1 MPQLVNVVGRGVV
14 SFPDGMTQDQITD
27 VLRTNPPPSSSPEPA
42 SGAPKESTGQSVLG
56 WISGVHG
63 PDASATLF
71 NELKTVGD
79 SLQKSLVPTP
89 RFSEKTAEEVGRAG
103 IFAVGSAVSPMLGN
117 LLANTTAGS
126 VARGVGK
133 EFQQNVDFLTSPAG
147 ISLMG
152 TGMEGVPL
160 LVKRSVAAGFA
171 AVMAKQVPELS
182 RQAGDAAGRGDTEEA
197 SRLILQAAQSIFG
210 AAAGGA
216 GAVAPKPV
224 SGATEAK
231 PPPLPVLAEQIKPVA
246 PLTAAAVAETPR
258 EQPLAIAGE
267 IGKDVQAELKAD
279 LQAELGPDV
288 AAGVKPAI
296 QTPEGRVVTGEDHVA
311 AYEKA
316 KATGTPDTSG
326 SKEGFVDDAGQF
338 ISREE
343 AAVKTGLP
351 TGTEPGKLHSSD
363 LPKSRGDRLKLLGLN
378 ERDISDL
385 ESGKMSVSQV
395 VERKLPGQP
404 GRGPDHAQALM
415 EARIQAVSQIEDI
428 LKTEPPAS
436 AGKELKPTQAQAA
449 AEPKTK
455 PTGSELESAVIPG
468 AKQFVEQ
475 DLIPFAKESG
485 AAIGELAKGIK
496 AMAAPP
502 SMGGP
507 AKLAAG
513 IIREQAAALAQKD
526 VQAREKFNAAR
537 KSMDRLTPKSS
548 LDFIDRVETGSA
560 QPTPALQGLASAL
573 RGEFDKRVAEVKG
586 LGTGKLEHV
595 IQDYFPHLWQQ
606 PDEAVSWYSR
616 ILGKRPL
623 RGPASFLKQ
632 RKIPTTREGVDAGL
646 VPLSWNPVNL
656 SLLKFHEI
664 DRYVMGQKIFTEL
677 KEKGLAKFD
686 RSDIAPEGYAKIDD
700 RIANVVEYRPTVK
713 ADGTPGAP
721 ERVLRGHW
729 YVQTDAARVVNNFL
743 SPGLERFK
751 WYRAIRWAGNTLNM
765 AQLGFSGYHFNFTMI
780 DSGTSKLSLGLEMA
794 SQGKA
799 KGISTAARGS
809 VPGINQ
815 LEYYLRGS
823 KVLQEYTK
831 PGSVGGEYAK
841 VVDGLLAAGGRTEMP
856 GYYKNNTFENFMSAI
871 RSGNYPGA
879 ILRAPFAAIEGVSK
893 PLMQN
898 IVPRLKLGVFSD
910 MALAEIDRMGPSVS
924 RDEFRARMGK
934 IWDSVDN
941 RMGELV
947 YDNLFWNRTMK
958 DLSFLAVRAVGW
970 NLGTIREIGGGFV
983 DSALVAKRL
992 KNGEPALT
1000 RRMAYVVAL
1009 PITVGM
1015 MGAIYQYAKTGKGPD
1030 SLKDYFYPKT
1040 GQKLPDGTEERVQ
1053 FPSYLKDIASYSMH
1067 PFRTLSNKLHPLWS
1081 EMAQMFENKDYY
1093 GGMIRNPDD
1102 PLVKQVGQELKFVG
1116 ANFIP
1121 LSVRGAGKRV
1131 AAEGEVKPKVE
1142 SFFGIM
1148 PIPAELAR
1156 TKAQNKIIEYI
1167 GASSS
1172 KGGKTV
1178 EQQNRYE
1185 MSKEIEQMIK
1195 SPADLDKAKETL
1207 SDQRKAG
1214 KYSKGQAAYLKSKL
1228 GFESRQMEEG
1238 RTKSEAQ
1245 WIWRFKHLSL
1255 DQAQHVYDLATP
1267 SEKKVFEPELK
1278 RKISRSGLPVSE
1290 PSQP

>member
-14 SFPDGMTQDQITD
+14 SFPDGMTQDQIAD

-147 ISLMG
+147 IALMG

-246 PLTAAAVAETPR
+246 PLTAAAVAEAPR

-267 IGKDVQAELKAD
+267 IGKEQLTQELR
-279 LQAELGPDV
+279 
-288 AAGVKPAI
+288 PAI
-296 QTPEGRVVTGEDHVA
+296 KTMDGQLVPGEQGQVHDEIIADKGLTAENIDRRTFVDAQGNEHTRPEAAAETGIPTERAPGELHA
-311 AYEKA
+311 SELA
-316 KATGTPDTSG
+316 KAQ
-326 SKEGFVDDAGQF
+326 DA
-338 ISREE
+338 
-343 AAVKTGLP
+343 LP
-351 TGTEPGKLHSSD
+351 E
-363 LPKSRGDRLKLLGLN
+363 
-378 ERDISDL
+378 
-385 ESGKMSVSQV
+385 
-395 VERKLPGQP
+395 
-404 GRGPDHAQALM
+404 
-415 EARIQAVSQIEDI
+415 
-428 LKTEPPAS
+428 KTEPPAS

-455 PTGSELESAVIPG
+455 PTGSELESTVIPG

-632 RKIPTTREGVDAGL
+632 RTIPTTREGVDAGL
-646 VPLSWNPVNL
+646 VPVSWNPVNL